1 MSVDW
6 RTDLEARVWPVQLD
20 KNGLKSGEIF
30 NLKRFQAGIADAIDC
45 GPGAPQAKNLPQKVL
60 F

>member
-1 MSVDW
+1 
-6 RTDLEARVWPVQLD
+6 LD

>member
-1 MSVDW
+1 
-6 RTDLEARVWPVQLD
+6 LN

-30 NLKRFQAGIADAIDC
+30 NLKRFRAGIADAIDC
-45 GPGAPQAKNLPQKVL
+45 GLGAPQAKKLPRKVL